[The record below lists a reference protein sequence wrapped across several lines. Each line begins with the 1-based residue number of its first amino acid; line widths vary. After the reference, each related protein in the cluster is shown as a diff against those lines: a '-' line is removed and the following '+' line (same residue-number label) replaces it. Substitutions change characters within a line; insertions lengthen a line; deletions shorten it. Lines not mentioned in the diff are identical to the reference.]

1 MMLEFD
7 ELFKLVYQNK
17 SIRGMNLKRPELLYY
32 RLLRLFADYSK
43 NKVNASDASVEKE
56 EIKKAYEAECKQY
69 QKQADILSE
78 YQKNIKRAG
87 TLRAEIYK
95 AQNQEEKLLLAL
107 ECIEKMTGEAGL
119 KKRNMRVV

>member
-1 MMLEFD
+1 MLEFD

-17 SIRGMNLKRPELLYY
+17 SIRGMNLNRPELLYY
-32 RLLRLFADYSK
+32 RLLSGLFADYSK

-95 AQNQEEKLLLAL
+95 AQNQEEKLLLVL
-107 ECIEKMTGEAGL
+107 ECIEKMTGEAGF